1 MTQSALA
8 LRPSRVSSN
17 HTTPAGTRIPSADL
31 HARRIAREA
40 GLWRAFAGDRT
51 RMLPPTLDAKALDA
65 CAFSVLHG
73 ASSFAVPSKLVG
85 TSRHQSL
92 LRSLSEPPTATWL
105 ALDLDAR
112 GDHLVASHRGRVLG
126 RVQPKHLG
134 WVRPLVPFG
143 LALYLSRVTGRGEGC
158 AENGAFYR
166 LGCNVVFGHVGAAL
180 ARLADASGGDGA
192 PPASGAG
199 HLRLVVPEER
209 PAPDPLSVRILP
221 EREALSG
228 APDDIVLWRTLEGEA
243 HASVPHAVRH
253 SPTGI
258 EWGYLGS
265 GPADLAL
272 SVLMALTDEQTARA
286 LYQRFKAEVI
296 ARVPEV
302 GGVLPAA
309 DVRAWATRA
318 QGAHA
323 LDETEPGWAA

>member
-1 MTQSALA
+1 MTHSALVR
-8 LRPSRVSSN
+8 RPSRASGD
-17 HTTPAGTRIPSADL
+17 HTTPAGTRIPSSDL

-85 TSRHQSL
+85 TSRHQPL
-92 LRSLSEPPTATWL
+92 LRSLSRRPAATWL

-126 RVQPKHLG
+126 RVQPKHLA

-143 LALYLSRVTGRGEGC
+143 LALYLSRVTGRGEGR
-158 AENGAFYR
+158 YR

-192 PPASGAG
+192 PPASGAPD
-199 HLRLVVPEER
+199 HLRLVDPGETR
-209 PAPDPLSVRILP
+209 PTPDPLPVRILHQ
-221 EREALSG
+221 REALTG
-228 APDDIVLWRTLEGEA
+228 DADDVVLWRTREGEA
-243 HASVPHAVRH
+243 HASVPHVARH

-272 SVLMALTDEQTARA
+272 SVLSALTDRETARS

-296 ARVPEV
+296 ARVPEA
-302 GGVLPAA
+302 GGVLRATE
-309 DVRAWATRA
+309 VRAWVARA
-318 QGAHA
+318 QEKTDASDRGQ
-323 LDETEPGWAA
+323 AA